1 MAMIEW
7 ITSPETARAIAGT
20 LGGIVISVFNWEG
33 VMLTVRKMLVGTAM
47 AYALGPLGVLLMR
60 RGLGLIGIREM
71 PENAEFAT
79 AFLIGVFGMIIIET
93 GARLFRLYRIRHSQ
107 GGQNV

>member
-1 MAMIEW
+1 MNFLEW
-7 ITSPETARAIAGT
+7 IGSQEGARALAGT
-20 LGGIVISVFNWEG
+20 LGGVVISAFNWEG
-33 VMLTVRKMLVGTAM
+33 PFLTLRKVLVGAAM

-60 RGLGLIGIREM
+60 RALALIGIEEM

-93 GARLFRLYRIRHSQ
+93 GARVFRVWRIRSAP
-107 GGQNV
+107 GGGNV